1 MVEGLGSSTIIEP
14 HPESCHDSALFL
26 FDALLQHSFT
36 EQIYMYI
43 LIQIPRSPGGN
54 EEGVEGGN
62 ISLMT
67 TTSSISLPYPHLYR
81 HTYIYVYVH
90 GYMDQPDS

>member
-36 EQIYMYI
+36 EQIYH
-43 LIQIPRSPGGN
+43 
-54 EEGVEGGN
+54 V
-62 ISLMT
+62 
-67 TTSSISLPYPHLYR
+67 
-81 HTYIYVYVH
+81 HTYT
-90 GYMDQPDS
+90 DSALTRPFYRRPENLGGGAAATGNGWRAGISVS

>member
-43 LIQIPRSPGGN
+43 LIQIPRSPGPSTADQKTW
-54 EEGVEGGN
+54 GVGRRQRGMGGGREYQSPDYYKLY
-62 ISLMT
+62 ISTLP
-67 TTSSISLPYPHLYR
+67 TS
-81 HTYIYVYVH
+81 V
-90 GYMDQPDS
+90 